1 VALAVAGCGSRDA
14 AVEQAKDS
22 VRQAEAHYQRAVS
35 GYKALIAKG
44 KDLSRTYLELGKL
57 YLSRGDLPQAI
68 AAFQQT
74 AEAEGRKW
82 LAICYY
88 RLGEYTDAL
97 EAFKALNAPDAEC
110 AYYYG
115 LACEKLNLF
124 DQALEIYRG
133 IGRGRFAG
141 KARQRIQA
149 IEKGGQMPAIAKVDP
164 QVQRLLAQA
173 PGQAQYPQAGALI
186 VSCREEI
193 QITADGKEASDL
205 YYLVKILNERG
216 KEAFAET
223 SIDYDSTYEKV
234 ELVFARTIRPDGKV
248 AEVGSRNIRD
258 VSRYMNFPLY
268 SNARACIISFPEVA
282 DGAAIEYRV
291 RITRNQLIADRHFV
305 LAYSVQAA
313 EPVLDAEF
321 TLSLP
326 EETPLHIK
334 IINDKYNDFSALLS
348 PRKEAKGKRDIYRW
362 HFKNIPQII
371 PEVDMPPQ
379 AEVNPTI
386 ILSTFN
392 SWQQIYDWWW
402 KLAKDKVKAD
412 SAIQEKVKELMKA
425 KPSAE
430 EKAAAIYDFCSRQIR
445 YVAVEYGQAGFEP
458 HSAADIFRNKYGDC
472 KDQAVLLVTMLKEAG
487 LNALLALIPTRDA
500 PALSEDFPSALFD
513 HCIAAV
519 ALKDKTVFLDP
530 TAETCAF
537 GDLPLPDQGRKAL
550 LFYAD
555 GYRIEEIPV
564 FPAQHN
570 YLRQEVRLRSDAAEA
585 ISGEKD
591 VRAVGSYSQ
600 AQRAWLLY
608 TQPELIQET
617 LNQRIQEISIGA
629 KLDGYRI
636 QNLGELSRP
645 VILSY
650 SFRGPE
656 YFTYGGRLRIMP
668 QLAGLDTSLV
678 AKETRRYPIDFG
690 VMDVRESVF
699 EIELPPNFT
708 VRYIPENILEDS
720 PWMRLRA
727 EYKRQ
732 KNKLYFTQR
741 CELKKAAVAEEE
753 YTDFKKFYRGAAK
766 KFKQRV
772 VLERL
777 K

>member
-1 VALAVAGCGSRDA
+1 
-14 AVEQAKDS
+14 
-22 VRQAEAHYQRAVS
+22 
-35 GYKALIAKG
+35 
-44 KDLSRTYLELGKL
+44 
-57 YLSRGDLPQAI
+57 LPQAI
-68 AAFQQT
+68 TAFKQT
-74 AEAEGRKW
+74 AATEGRKW

-97 EAFKALNAPDAEC
+97 EAFKALPAPDAEC

-133 IGRGRFAG
+133 IGAGSFAK

-149 IEKGGQMPAIAKVDP
+149 IEKNGEMPAIAKVDP
-164 QVQRLLAQA
+164 QVHRLLAQA
-173 PGQAQYPQAGALI
+173 PGQAQYPQAGALVI
-186 VSCREEI
+186 SCREEI
-193 QITADGKEASDL
+193 QITADGKETSDL

-223 SIDYDSTYEKV
+223 SVDYDSTYEKV

-248 AEVGSRNIRD
+248 AEVGSRHIRD
-258 VSRYMNFPLY
+258 VSRYMNCPLY
-268 SNARACIISFPEVA
+268 SNARACIISFPEIA

-291 RITRNQLIADRHFV
+291 RLTRNQLIADKHFV
-305 LAYSVQAA
+305 LAYPVQAA
-313 EPVLDAEF
+313 EPVVSAEF
-321 TLSLP
+321 TLSMP
-326 EETPLHIK
+326 EDSPLHIK
-334 IINDKYNDFSALLS
+334 IINDKYNDFSAALS
-348 PRKEAKGKRDIYRW
+348 PRKESRNKRAVYRW
-362 HFKNIPQII
+362 QFKNIPQII
-371 PEVDMPPQ
+371 PEADMPPQ
-379 AEVNPTI
+379 AEINPTI

-392 SWQQIYDWWW
+392 SWQEVYGWWW
-402 KLAKDKVKAD
+402 KLAKDKIKAD
-412 SAIQEKVKELMKA
+412 AAIQGKVKELVKA
-425 KPSAE
+425 KASAE

-458 HSAADIFRNKYGDC
+458 HPAADIFRNKYGDC
-472 KDQAVLLVTMLKEAG
+472 KDQSVLLVTMLREAG
-487 LNALLALIPTRDA
+487 LNASLVLIPTRET
-500 PALSEDFPSALFD
+500 PALSEDFPSPLFD

-519 ALKDKTVFLDP
+519 ALKDKIVFLDP

-550 LFYAD
+550 IFYPD
-555 GYRIEEIPV
+555 GFRIEETAS

-570 YLRQEVRLRSDAAEA
+570 YLRQEVKLKSDATEA

-591 VRAVGSYSQ
+591 VSAVGSYSQ
-600 AQRAWLLY
+600 LQRAWLLY

-636 QNLGELSRP
+636 QNLGNLGQP

-656 YFTYGGRLRIMP
+656 YFTYGGKLRIMP
-668 QLAGLDTSLV
+668 QLSGIDTSLV

-690 VMDVRESVF
+690 ALEVRESVF
-699 EIELPPNFT
+699 EIELPPGFSAK
-708 VRYIPENILEDS
+708 YIPDNILEDS
-720 PWMRLRA
+720 PWMKLRA

-732 KNKLYFTQR
+732 KNKLYFTQL
-741 CELKKAAVAEEE
+741 CELKKAAVTEEE
-753 YTDFKKFYRGAAK
+753 YADFKKFYRGAAK
-766 KFKQRV
+766 KLKQRV
-772 VLERL
+772 VLERIR
-777 K
+777 